1 MHLTSCFSSTIEH
14 FYIMW
19 LVLLGKKG
27 SFSHFKTLYEVNTS
41 SGEYSPFHH
50 EIFESSA
57 ERLSSLTFPH
67 FPPQNKRLS
76 VSWQQKNK
84 FMESGREEM
93 WQHVAPKTYALFFF
107 TDTIQSPSTVSS
119 KTHYALN
126 NGFETRHY
134 LEFNVLL
141 FWGTIC
147 TIIIGQPG
155 LVSVVLVW
163 KHSKSGL
170 QVSELREILLLG
182 DTGLV
187 PRTVEENSWKKW
199 LCTLGSRWNLQFHMA
214 LEDPVWE
221 ATKWMGWNWLDA
233 EGERYI
239 VRATAK
245 PRCLRRETMICNYQQ
260 PSVQFTA
267 DMRGGTTKELS
278 SEGSF
283 GL

>member
-1 MHLTSCFSSTIEH
+1 MKSTHPLENILH
-14 FYIMW
+14 SIM
-19 LVLLGKKG
+19 K
-27 SFSHFKTLYEVNTS
+27 
-41 SGEYSPFHH
+41 
-50 EIFESSA
+50 
-57 ERLSSLTFPH
+57 SLRVQPRGYQVSLFPH

-107 TDTIQSPSTVSS
+107 TETIQSPSTVSS
-119 KTHYALN
+119 KTHHALN

-147 TIIIGQPG
+147 TIVIGQPG

-170 QVSELREILLLG
+170 QVSELGEILLLG
-182 DTGLV
+182 DTGPML
-187 PRTVEENSWKKW
+187 RTVEENSWKKW

-221 ATKWMGWNWLDA
+221 GTKWMGWNWLDA
-233 EGERYI
+233 EGERCI
-239 VRATAK
+239 VRTTAK
-245 PRCLRRETMICNYQQ
+245 LRCLRRETMIFNYQQ
-260 PSVQFTA
+260 LSVQFTA
-267 DMRGGTTKELS
+267 DMRVGTTKELS
-278 SEGSF
+278 SEESF